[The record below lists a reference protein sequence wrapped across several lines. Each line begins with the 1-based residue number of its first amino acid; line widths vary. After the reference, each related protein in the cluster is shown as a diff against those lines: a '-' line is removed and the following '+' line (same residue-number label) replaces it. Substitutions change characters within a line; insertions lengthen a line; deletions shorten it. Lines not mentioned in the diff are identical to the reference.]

1 MVKYCIQCG
10 KQNDDQAVF
19 CTSCGQRFPD
29 QAASTVSQTGAP
41 TAAQASSLFTAEM
54 GAGAHKH
61 MLTDVYLKDSSG
73 KVLLVARRKSLL
85 HKDYTIVD
93 GNESVTGFIEPKSHL
108 THTSLNVQDVNHT
121 VQGSVAVSGIEQRGA
136 PPNCWLEDVGGNKQ
150 ARILFTGGV
159 LRFSGV
165 KLDGSRIF
173 DATLSAGQGFRA
185 TLNALEQRSY
195 AIELLDPGFRCPRS
209 SP

>member
-1 MVKYCIQCG
+1 
-10 KQNDDQAVF
+10 
-19 CTSCGQRFPD
+19 
-29 QAASTVSQTGAP
+29 
-41 TAAQASSLFTAEM
+41 M

-61 MLTDVYLKDSSG
+61 MLTDVYLKDPSG

-93 GNESVTGFIEPKSHL
+93 GNEGVTGFIESKSHL
-108 THTSLNVQDVNHT
+108 THTSLNVQDANHN
-121 VQGSVAVSGIEQRGA
+121 VQGSVGIGTFEQKGA
-136 PPNCWLEDVGGNKQ
+136 PPNCWLEDAGGNRQ
-150 ARILFTGGV
+150 ATMLFTGGV

-173 DATLSAGQGFRA
+173 DATLSTGTGIRA

-195 AIELLDPGFRCPRS
+195 AIELLDPGFPL
-209 SP
+209 PTLLAIVTAIDHE